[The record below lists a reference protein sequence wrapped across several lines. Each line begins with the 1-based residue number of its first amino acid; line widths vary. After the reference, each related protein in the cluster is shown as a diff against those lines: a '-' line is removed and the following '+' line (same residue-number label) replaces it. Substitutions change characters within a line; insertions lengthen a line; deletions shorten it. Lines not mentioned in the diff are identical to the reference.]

1 MQKSKAYI
9 FLMLALLAGSVLQTG
24 AAVKKTRLEIYDQ
37 QDGGGIPFVAVF
49 ITGTPGGTLTDDRGV
64 ATIVNPTTKNDS
76 TTVSLSAMGYNK
88 LSYTFCADE
97 KVVRIPLIPTG
108 VELTEVTVKQKKK
121 KYSKKNNPAV
131 AFAERIKKMGRETDP
146 RRNDNYNYKRYE
158 RISLG
163 FNNFRI
169 DTASNGLIDR
179 KFGFLKNHI
188 DTSDVSGNPVL
199 IFSVKEKAS
208 EIHYRK
214 DPKSERTYVTGFR
227 TQGLD
232 DIVDQESV
240 QVALEDIFREV
251 DLYDND
257 INLFHNRFVSP
268 LSRIAPD
275 FYKFFLTDTVDI
287 GGERCVELSFTPHNT
302 ASYGFTGHVY
312 VPMNDSTMFV
322 KRVDMHLPPGININ
336 FIDRLALR
344 QDYEKAPDGSRLK
357 TRDDIMIELSIIPGT
372 QGLYARRNT
381 LYDSHNFEPSERP
394 ELFASLR
401 EETFAD
407 DAMAQTEEY
416 WAAAEFAPRT
426 RNENRIGELVEGMRS
441 VPLYYWTEK
450 IVKLIAWGYLP
461 MNETTPA
468 ALGPIDT
475 FYSSNELEGSRV
487 RLGGMTTTAL
497 SKHWFFRGYGA
508 YGFKDKV
515 WKYDG
520 EVEYSFREKKRN
532 AREFPVH
539 SITLSHLYDVNQ
551 LGQDYRF
558 TDGSTIFTSLLSRE
572 KNRLISYH
580 RQTQLKYT
588 LELENHFSVTATLG
602 HERQESSVFIPFV
615 NGYGTP
621 AGHYNESSMEVE
633 LRYAPGEK
641 FYQTMNRRLSITH
654 DGTIIELS
662 HKFGPKGFLGNTF
675 SINRTELAVRQRIW
689 LSAFGHI
696 DAILRGGH
704 VWSKSPFPSLLIPT
718 ANISY
723 LVRKEA
729 FALMDPMEFIN
740 DTYWSWDLTY
750 NMNGTL
756 FNMIP
761 GFKRLRWREVL
772 NFKGI
777 SGNTSRR
784 NDPMENP
791 ELYRFPTGAHTID
804 MNWKPYMEA
813 SVGIENILRFFRVD
827 YVWRLNYRYVPG
839 ISKSGIRVGVH
850 FGF

>member
-407 DAMAQTEEY
+407 DAMVQTEEY

>member
-1 MQKSKAYI
+1 MQNI
-9 FLMLALLAGSVLQTG
+9 RLNTLLILLLMLLSVSG
-24 AAVKKTRLEIYDQ
+24 ASAAVRKTKIEIVDK
-37 QDGGGIPFVAVF
+37 QDGGGIPFVAVY
-49 ITGTPGGTLTDDRGV
+49 IVGTQGGTLTDDRGI
-64 ATIVNPTTKNDS
+64 ATIVNPEKSDS
-76 TTVSLSAMGYNK
+76 TTLSLSAMGYEK
-88 LSYTFCADE
+88 LKYTYSSDA
-97 KVVRIPLIPTG
+97 KAVKIPMDPIG
-108 VELTEVTVKQKKK
+108 VQISEVTVKQKRK

-131 AFAERIKKMGRETDP
+131 AFAERIKKLGPETDP
-146 RRNDNYNYKRYE
+146 KRNEHYNYNRNE

-169 DTASNGLIDR
+169 DTASNGFIDR
-179 KFGFLKNHI
+179 KFGFLREHI
-188 DTSDVSGNPVL
+188 DTSDVSGNPIL

-208 EIHYRK
+208 EYHYRK
-214 DPKSERTYVTGFR
+214 HPKSEKTYVTGYR
-227 TQGLD
+227 SQGLD
-232 DIVDQESV
+232 DIIDQESV

-251 DLYDND
+251 DLYNND
-257 INLFHNRFVSP
+257 INLFHSRFVSP

-275 FYKFFLTDTVDI
+275 FYKFFLTDTLDI
-287 GGERCVELSFTPHNT
+287 EGERCVELSFTPHNT

-312 VPMNDSTMFV
+312 VPLNDSTMFV

-357 TRDDIMIELSIIPGT
+357 TRDDIMVELSIIPGT

-381 LYDSHNFEPSERP
+381 LYDSHNFEPSTRP
-394 ELFASLR
+394 ELFTQLK
-401 EETFAD
+401 EETVD
-407 DAMAQTEEY
+407 ENAMKQTDEF

-426 RNENRIGELVEGMRS
+426 RNENRMDELIKGMRG
-441 VPLYYWTEK
+441 VPVYYWTEK
-450 IVKLIAWGYLP
+450 LVKLVAWGYLP
-461 MNETTPA
+461 MNEDTPA

-497 SKHWFFRGYGA
+497 SRHWFFRGYGA
-508 YGFKDKV
+508 YGFKDKI
-515 WKYDG
+515 WKYDA

-558 TDGSTIFTSLLSRE
+558 TDGSTIFTSFLSRE

-580 RQTQLKYT
+580 RQSQLKYT
-588 LELENHFSVTATLG
+588 LELDNHFSVTATLG
-602 HERQESSVFIPFV
+602 HERQEDSRFIPFV
-615 NGYGTP
+615 DGNGTHFD
-621 AGHYNESSMEVE
+621 HYNESSLEVE

-662 HKFGPKGFLGNTF
+662 HKIGPKGFLGNTF
-675 SINRTELAVRQRIW
+675 GINRTELSLRQRFW
-689 LSAFGHI
+689 FSAFGHTDI
-696 DAILRGGH
+696 ILRGGH

-729 FALMDPMEFIN
+729 FALMNPMEFIN
-740 DTYWSWDLTY
+740 DTYMSWDVTY
-750 NMNGTL
+750 NMDGML
-756 FNMIP
+756 FNLIP
-761 GFKRLRWREVL
+761 GFKRLKWREVL

-784 NDPMENP
+784 NDPAENP
-791 ELYRFPTGAHTID
+791 ELYRFPTDAHTID

>member
-1 MQKSKAYI
+1 
-9 FLMLALLAGSVLQTG
+9 MLIAFMLLSGLVFDAHSEI
-24 AAVKKTRLEIYDQ
+24 KKTRIEIYDK

-49 ITGTPGGTLTDDRGV
+49 IAGTPGGTLTDDRGV
-64 ATIVNPTTKNDS
+64 ATIVNPDTKNDS
-76 TTVSLSAMGYNK
+76 TTLNLSAMGYNK
-88 LSYTFCADE
+88 ISFTFSANE
-97 KVVRIPLIPTG
+97 KVVRIPLVPTG
-108 VELTEVTVKQKKK
+108 VKLTEVTVKRKRK

-131 AFAERIKKMGRETDP
+131 AFAERIKKMGKETDP
-146 RRNDNYNYKRYE
+146 RRNENYNYKRYE

-179 KFGFLKNHI
+179 KFGFLREHI
-188 DTSDVSGNPVL
+188 DTSDVSGNPIL
-199 IFSVKEKAS
+199 IFSMKEKAS
-208 EIHYRK
+208 EVHYRRN
-214 DPKSERTYVTGFR
+214 PRSEKSYITGYR
-227 TQGLD
+227 AQGLD
-232 DIVDQESV
+232 DIIDQESV

-257 INLFHNRFVSP
+257 INLFHSRFVSP

-275 FYKFFLTDTVDI
+275 FYKFFLTDTVDVD
-287 GGERCVELSFTPHNT
+287 GERCVELSFTPHNT
-302 ASYGFTGHVY
+302 ASNGFTGHVY
-312 VPMNDSTMFV
+312 VPLNDTTMFV

-336 FIDRLALR
+336 FIDRLALS
-344 QDYEKAPDGSRLK
+344 QYYDKAPDGSRLK
-357 TRDDIMIELSIIPGT
+357 TRDDIMVEMSIIPGM

-381 LYDSHNFEPSERP
+381 RYDSHDFEPSERP
-394 ELFASLR
+394 ELFGELKD
-401 EETFAD
+401 EIYAD
-407 DAMAQTEEY
+407 NAVTQTEEF
-416 WAAAEFAPRT
+416 WSDADFAPRT
-426 RNENRIGELVEGMRS
+426 RNENRIGELITGMRS

-450 IVKLIAWGYLP
+450 AVKLLAWGYLP

-475 FYSSNELEGSRV
+475 FYSSNELEGTRL
-487 RLGGMTTTAL
+487 RLGGMTTTAF
-497 SKHWFFRGYGA
+497 SDRWFFRGYGA
-508 YGFKDKV
+508 YGFKDKI

-520 EVEYSFREKKRN
+520 EIEYSFRDKKKS

-539 SITLSHLYDVNQ
+539 SLILSHLYDVNQ

-588 LELENHFSVTATLG
+588 FELENHFSVTATFG
-602 HERQESSVFIPFV
+602 HERHESSVFIPFV
-615 NGYGTP
+615 DGNGMV
-621 AGHYNESSMEVE
+621 ADHYNESSVEVA

-641 FYQTMNRRLSITH
+641 YYQTLNRRLPITH
-654 DGTIIELS
+654 DGTVVEIS
-662 HKFGPKGFLGNTF
+662 HKFGPKGFMGNDF
-675 SINRTELAVRQRIW
+675 AINRTEVALRQRFW
-689 LSAFGHI
+689 FSAFGHLDI
-696 DAILRGGH
+696 ILRGGH
-704 VWSKSPFPSLLIPT
+704 VWSKSPFPSLMIPT
-718 ANISY
+718 TNISY

-729 FALMDPMEFIN
+729 FALMNPMEFIN
-740 DTYWSWDLTY
+740 DTYGSWDLTY
-750 NMNGTL
+750 NMNGML

-761 GFKRLRWREVL
+761 GLKRLKWREVL

-784 NDPMENP
+784 NDPLENP
-791 ELYRFPTGAHTID
+791 ELYRFPTDAKTID

-813 SVGIENILRFFRVD
+813 SFGIENIFRFFRVD

-839 ISKSGIRVGVH
+839 ISKSGLRVGVH